1 MSEPFP
7 HESEEQLPFDLA
19 QLGEHIPAEMEDIIS
34 KTHPVRLHGLQ
45 LVANTARL
53 KQMPAE
59 NKLLAD
65 NLSALTQ
72 ATKASVA
79 SAGVS
84 NPGNYADALQF
95 GGGLAYAAARLQYDC
110 EVPEISDATLSERR
124 LYASDKSGQG
134 WLNRIYQIANQEL
147 HRSPPLRTITD
158 QYRQYLPHPLTII
171 NYEIGA
177 GYVHRL
183 VAEADAHHRLQASR
197 AELTALEQAHGTD
210 LSELFNDLSDNFRDN
225 PPDDNPEAPA

>member
-19 QLGEHIPAEMEDIIS
+19 QLGEHIPAEIENIIS

-45 LVANTARL
+45 LVANSARL
-53 KQMPAE
+53 NQMPAE

-95 GGGLAYAAARLQYDC
+95 GGGLAYAAARLQYDGQ
-110 EVPEISDATLSERR
+110 VPEISDDTLSERR

-147 HRSPPLRTITD
+147 RRSPPLRTITD
-158 QYRQYLPHPLTII
+158 QYRQYLPHPITII
-171 NYEIGA
+171 YYEIGV

-183 VAEADAHHRLQASR
+183 VAEADAHHRLHA
-197 AELTALEQAHGTD
+197 ALADLAAIEQTHGTD
-210 LSELFNDLSDNFRDN
+210 LSKLFNELPDNFRDN
-225 PPDDNPEAPA
+225 PSGE